1 MKSSGVGL
9 IFLYLPQFGRWY
21 AVCTQRAG
29 TVIGRNALVGA
40 GSVVVRDVLDGKVV
54 VGNPARVIKDVT
66 ELTAYEVRERTQGGH
81 TP

>member
-40 GSVVVRDVLDGKVV
+40 GSVVVRDVSDGKVV
-54 VGNPARVIKDVT
+54 AGNPARVIKDVS
-66 ELTAYEVRERTQGGH
+66 ELTAYEVEDMTQGEH
-81 TP
+81 NP